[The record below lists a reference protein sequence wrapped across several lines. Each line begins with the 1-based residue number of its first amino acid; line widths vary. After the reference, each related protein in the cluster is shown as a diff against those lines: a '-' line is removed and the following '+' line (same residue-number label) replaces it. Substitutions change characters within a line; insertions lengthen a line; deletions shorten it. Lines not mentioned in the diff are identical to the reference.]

1 MGLCQQPLIMTN
13 AVIDIGTN
21 TVLLLIARL
30 KSKHQLEVIHQESA
44 VPRLGQGLSENH
56 CLDATPMERTLDV
69 LKKYKD
75 ICYQHKV
82 KKIITVGTAACRI
95 AANTKVFIDKVKKE
109 CGFKLEVI
117 SADKEAEYTF
127 HSAWEDF
134 GLRNKLLVIDIGG
147 GSTEVITGPLAPKN
161 PTPTTL
167 ISLPMGSVRLTE
179 EYVRRDPISEE
190 ELRRLHVAVRNG
202 VCDELDEFYPK
213 DFNPSEY
220 TMVAT
225 AGTATTL
232 SAIDKKLDSLSKKIH
247 GATLQKETLKKII
260 QELVN
265 KNIKQRQAMA
275 GMEPLR
281 ADVLLAGAL
290 LLNELMR
297 FFKQKQTL
305 VSQHGLRFGVFYKK
319 FGK

>member
-1 MGLCQQPLIMTN
+1 MSN
-13 AVIDIGTN
+13 AIIDIGTN

-30 KSKHQLEVIHQESA
+30 KSKHQLQIIHQEST

-56 CLDATPMERTLDV
+56 FLGSPAMERTIEV
-69 LKKYKD
+69 LKKYKE
-75 ICYQHKV
+75 ICKKYKV
-82 KKIITVGTAACRI
+82 KKIVAVGTAACRI
-95 AANTKVFIDKVKKE
+95 AANTEVFIHKVKKE

-117 SADKEAEYTF
+117 SADKEAQYTF
-127 HSAWEDF
+127 HSVWADF
-134 GLRNKLLVIDIGG
+134 KDHTHLLVIDIGG
-147 GSTEVITGPLAPKN
+147 GSTEVITGPLVPKN
-161 PTPTTL
+161 PLPTHL
-167 ISLPMGSVRLTE
+167 MSLPMGSVRLTE
-179 EYVRRDPISEE
+179 EYVRTDPISEE
-190 ELRRLHVAVRNG
+190 ELHRLHLTIRNG
-202 VCDELDEFYPK
+202 IQDELDEFYPK

-232 SAIDKKLDSLSKKIH
+232 AAIDKKINSLSEKIH
-247 GATLQKETLKKII
+247 GITLKKENLGKII
-260 QELVN
+260 GELAN
-265 KNIKQRQAMA
+265 KNIKERQAMA

-297 FFKQKQTL
+297 FFNQKQTL
-305 VSQHGLRFGVFYKK
+305 ISQHGLRFGVFYKK

>member
-1 MGLCQQPLIMTN
+1 MTN

-30 KSKHQLEVIHQESA
+30 KSKHQLGVIHQESA

-56 CLDATPMERTLDV
+56 CLDAPAMERTLEV
-69 LKKYKD
+69 LKKYKE
-75 ICYQHKV
+75 ICKQHKV
-82 KKIITVGTAACRI
+82 KKIIAVGTAACRI
-95 AANTKVFIDKVKKE
+95 AANTKVFIDRVKKE

-117 SADKEAEYTF
+117 SSDKEAEYTF

-134 GLRNKLLVIDIGG
+134 GNQSNKLLVIDIGG

-161 PTPTTL
+161 PAPTTL
-167 ISLPMGSVRLTE
+167 ISLPIGSVRLTE

-190 ELRRLHVAVRNG
+190 ELQRLHLAIRNG
-202 VCDELDEFYPK
+202 VRDELDEFYPK
-213 DFNPSEY
+213 DFNSSEY
-220 TMVAT
+220 TMIAT

-232 SAIDKKLDSLSKKIH
+232 AAIDKKIDSLSPKIH
-247 GATLQKETLKKII
+247 GATLQKENLEKII

-265 KNIKQRQAMA
+265 KNIKQRQAMS

-281 ADVLLAGAL
+281 ADVLLAGVL

-297 FFKQKQTL
+297 FFNQKQTL